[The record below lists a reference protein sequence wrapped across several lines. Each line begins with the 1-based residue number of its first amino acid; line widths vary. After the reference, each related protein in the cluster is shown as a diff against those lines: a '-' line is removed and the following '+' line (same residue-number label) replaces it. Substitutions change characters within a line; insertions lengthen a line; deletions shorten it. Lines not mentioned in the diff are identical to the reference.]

1 MLVPNLMIF
10 PNDFSS
16 GLEEGAMWEIMLNKK
31 LKWELS
37 GEMDQSSANLD
48 VIEALFEAGVV
59 LLLLSLR
66 LAFVSEDASPSSSFS
81 LSFSS
86 CNTST

>member
-1 MLVPNLMIF
+1 MFYANVV
-10 PNDFSS
+10 
-16 GLEEGAMWEIMLNKK
+16 NKNK
-31 LKWELS
+31 TMRGNS
-37 GEMDQSSANLD
+37 QSDSVYSNLD
-48 VIEALFEAGVV
+48 VIGALFEAGAA

-66 LAFVSEDASPSSSFS
+66 PAFVVVEVSDDRSPSSSFS

>member
-1 MLVPNLMIF
+1 MSENMVNENKNTLGNFQTDSVYSNLGVM
-10 PNDFSS
+10 
-16 GLEEGAMWEIMLNKK
+16 
-31 LKWELS
+31 
-37 GEMDQSSANLD
+37 
-48 VIEALFEAGVV
+48 EALFGAGAA

-66 LAFVSEDASPSSSFS
+66 PAFAAVDVSEGCSPSSSFS

>member
-1 MLVPNLMIF
+1 MV
-10 PNDFSS
+10 
-16 GLEEGAMWEIMLNKK
+16 NKK
-31 LKWELS
+31 NHAGELFQTDS
-37 GEMDQSSANLD
+37 VYSNLD
-48 VIEALFEAGVV
+48 VIEALFEAGAA

-66 LAFVSEDASPSSSFS
+66 PAFVVVDVSEDCSPSSSFS